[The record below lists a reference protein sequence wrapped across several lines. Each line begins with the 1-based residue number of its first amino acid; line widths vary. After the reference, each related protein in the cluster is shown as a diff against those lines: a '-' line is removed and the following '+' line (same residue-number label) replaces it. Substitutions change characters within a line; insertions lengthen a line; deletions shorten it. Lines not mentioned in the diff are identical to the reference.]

1 MKKILDARGLL
12 CPLPVLRA
20 QKAILPLLPG
30 EELEVLATDPAAI
43 ADFSAFCS
51 QTGHTY
57 VSGEEMNGIYKI
69 RLRRK
74 N

>member
-20 QKAILPLLPG
+20 RKVILSLLPG
-30 EELEVLATDPAAI
+30 EELEVLATDAAAI
-43 ADFSAFCS
+43 ADFASFCS

-57 VSGEEMNGIYKI
+57 VSGEEMNGVYTI